1 MLNKPFNDFKLH
13 LVNNLTKCIFLNPM
27 LHTVNLTVLIQY
39 LFTQLTCQLLPK
51 SILAKNQVQ
60 AQWKIKK

>member
-1 MLNKPFNDFKLH
+1 
-13 LVNNLTKCIFLNPM
+13 M